1 MPFGELSTGA
11 LIQARAVTKPFTAYS
26 LQSAVLRKSLVASF
40 VDDWQGDRCPENEA
54 IGAGESAFGAWVLL
68 PGYFSLSCIQQQ
80 PH

>member
-40 VDDWQGDRCPENEA
+40 VDDWQGDR
-54 IGAGESAFGAWVLL
+54 
-68 PGYFSLSCIQQQ
+68 
-80 PH
+80 